1 VTIICVKD
9 GVVAAD
15 GSSWLADVLLQIDAR
30 KIVRSIDGAL
40 GGSAGNTSE
49 TAIFRRWFATTSSL
63 DERSALRPKDD
74 PLVLDDKSGFAAMWL
89 EPDGEVW
96 QMDYDGRPYSVGREA
111 QALGVA
117 WRFAL
122 GAMCAGLSAEQAVR
136 LCIER
141 HGGVGGEVFV
151 ERLAPV
157 EEPSVECQPA
167 GETVA
172 WDQTER
178 DARAAAQKANE
189 EWRER
194 MGLA

>member
-1 VTIICVKD
+1 M
-9 GVVAAD
+9 
-15 GSSWLADVLLQIDAR
+15 
-30 KIVRSIDGAL
+30 
-40 GGSAGNTSE
+40 
-49 TAIFRRWFATTSSL
+49 
-63 DERSALRPKDD
+63 
-74 PLVLDDKSGFAAMWL
+74 LDDKSGFAAMWL
-89 EPDGEVW
+89 EPDGEIW
-96 QMDYDGRPYSVGREA
+96 MMDYDGRPYPTGREA

-157 EEPSVECQPA
+157 EESAA
-167 GETVA
+167 GEAVA

>member
-1 VTIICVKD
+1 MTIICVKD

-15 GSSWLADVLLQIDAR
+15 GSSWMADVLAQTDAR
-30 KIVRSIDGAL
+30 KVVRSVDGAL

-74 PLVLDDKSGFAAMWL
+74 PLVLDDKSGFAAIWL

-96 QMDYDGRPYSVGREA
+96 QMDYDGRPYSIGREA

-151 ERLAPV
+151 ERLAPI
-157 EEPSVECQPA
+157 EESAA
-167 GETVA
+167 GEAVA

>member
-1 VTIICVKD
+1 MTIICVKD

-74 PLVLDDKSGFAAMWL
+74 PLVLNDKSGFAAIWL

-96 QMDYDGRPYSVGREA
+96 QMDYDGRPYSIGREA

-151 ERLAPV
+151 ERLAPI
-157 EEPSVECQPA
+157 EESAA
-167 GETVA
+167 GEAVA

>member
-1 VTIICVKD
+1 MTIICVKD

-74 PLVLDDKSGFAAMWL
+74 PLVLNDKSGFAAIWL

-96 QMDYDGRPYSVGREA
+96 QMDYDGRPYSTGREA

-151 ERLAPV
+151 ERLAPI
-157 EEPSVECQPA
+157 EESAA
-167 GETVA
+167 GEAVA

>member
-1 VTIICVKD
+1 MTIICVKD
-9 GVVAAD
+9 GIVAAD
-15 GSSWLADVLLQIDAR
+15 GSSWLADVLLQTDAR
-30 KIVRSIDGAL
+30 KIVRSLDGAL

-74 PLVLDDKSGFAAMWL
+74 PLVLNDKSGFAAIWL

-96 QMDYDGRPYSVGREA
+96 QMDYDGRPYSIGREA

-151 ERLAPV
+151 ERLAPI
-157 EEPSVECQPA
+157 EESAA
-167 GETVA
+167 GEAVA